1 MQNAGGVPMEHTSKD
16 LRVRRTLKAIRSAFY
31 ELVLTKNYS
40 DISITELTD
49 LAEIN
54 RKTFYLHYSSLD
66 DLVKEVEQEIVDNIL
81 QNVRMS
87 AEQMDVAGCVDNFYH
102 YLDECDEVQQKLLC
116 DSHYYFFYE
125 DVTDAVLKSNA
136 FSRFFEMTKHPD
148 IVRSYSICITFIY
161 RNWLKNGRPIPLD
174 ELIEY
179 ASMIIAKGYSGIIEK
194 EA

>member
-1 MQNAGGVPMEHTSKD
+1 MEHTSKD

-31 ELVLTKNYS
+31 ES

-49 LAEIN
+49 RAEIN
-54 RKTFYLHYSSLD
+54 RKTFYLHYSSLE
-66 DLVKEVEQEIVDNIL
+66 DLVKEVEQEIVENIL
-81 QNVRMS
+81 ENVRLS
-87 AEQMDVAGCVDNFYH
+87 AEQLDVEGCVDTFYH

-125 DVTDAVLKSNA
+125 DVKSNA
-136 FSRFFEMTKHPD
+136 FSKFFEKTKHPD

-161 RNWLKNGRPIPLD
+161 RNWLKSGRPIPLD

-179 ASMIIAKGYSGIIEK
+179 ASMIISKGYSGIIEK
-194 EA
+194 ES

>member
-1 MQNAGGVPMEHTSKD
+1 MEHTSKD

-66 DLVKEVEQEIVDNIL
+66 DLVKEVEQEIVDHIL

-136 FSRFFEMTKHPD
+136 FFRFFEMTKHPD

>member
-1 MQNAGGVPMEHTSKD
+1 MEHTSKD
-16 LRVRRTLKAIRSAFY
+16 LRVRRTLKAIRNAFY
-31 ELVLTKNYS
+31 ELVLTKSYS

-49 LAEIN
+49 RAEIN

-66 DLVKEVEQEIVDNIL
+66 DLVKEVEQEIVENIL
-81 QNVRMS
+81 EHVRNS
-87 AEQMDVAGCVDNFYH
+87 AEQMDLPGCIDKFYH

-136 FSRFFEMTKHPD
+136 FSHFFDMTNHPD

-161 RNWLKNGRPIPLD
+161 RNWVKSGRPIPLE

-194 EA
+194 ES